1 MPLPYNQ
8 RTCYCGQVGQQ
19 HIGQSVLLVGWVHR
33 RRDHGGMVFVDL
45 RDREGAV
52 QLRFDPETD
61 PAAHET
67 ARRLHAEAC
76 IAVRGEVVKRPEG
89 LVNPKMKTGTV
100 EVSVREID
108 VLSDSAPPVFE
119 IEDSIDV
126 GEETRLRYRYLDLRR
141 PRMQQAL
148 IRRHRICKVIRDYF
162 DEHGFVEIETP
173 FLTKST
179 PEGARDYLVPSRVH
193 PGAFYALPQSP
204 QIFKQLLMISGFD
217 RYVQIV
223 RCFRDED
230 LRADRQPEF
239 TQLDLEMSF
248 VQPEDVMTI
257 VEGCMAR
264 LMREI
269 LGVEVVTPF
278 RRMSYD
284 EAMRRYGIDRPD
296 TRYDLHIEDVSDIA
310 GTLEFRVFREP
321 LDAGGCVRCI
331 TVPGGA
337 AMTRRELDT
346 LTEDLKGIGAGGLP
360 YAKVAEGGR
369 LETGV
374 ARFFSEGATQA
385 LLERTGA
392 KPGDLILFAADS
404 EPNVCKYLAW
414 LRETVAKRRGLIPQ
428 DRWDY
433 LWIVDFPMFEYHED
447 DGRFYS
453 MHHPFTAP
461 RDEDLDLL
469 TPETAT
475 RCRAKAYDLVLN
487 GIELGGGS
495 IRIHHADVQQKVFE
509 LLKIGPDE
517 QRAKFGFLLDALRF
531 GPPPHGGIALG
542 LDRVVMMLSGLDN
555 IRDVI
560 GFPKTQRAV
569 CPLTGAPSEVSTEQ
583 LDELHLRIVRPGK

>member
-1 MPLPYNQ
+1 
-8 RTCYCGQVGQQ
+8 
-19 HIGQSVLLVGWVHR
+19 
-33 RRDHGGMVFVDL
+33 
-45 RDREGAV
+45 
-52 QLRFDPETD
+52 
-61 PAAHET
+61 
-67 ARRLHAEAC
+67 
-76 IAVRGEVVKRPEG
+76 
-89 LVNPKMKTGTV
+89 
-100 EVSVREID
+100 
-108 VLSDSAPPVFE
+108 
-119 IEDSIDV
+119 
-126 GEETRLRYRYLDLRR
+126 
-141 PRMQQAL
+141 
-148 IRRHRICKVIRDYF
+148 
-162 DEHGFVEIETP
+162 
-173 FLTKST
+173 
-179 PEGARDYLVPSRVH
+179 
-193 PGAFYALPQSP
+193 
-204 QIFKQLLMISGFD
+204 
-217 RYVQIV
+217 
-223 RCFRDED
+223 
-230 LRADRQPEF
+230 
-239 TQLDLEMSF
+239 MSF
-248 VQPEDVMTI
+248 VQPEDVLTI

-269 LGVEVVTPF
+269 VGVEVPTPF
-278 RRMSYD
+278 VRMSYD

-310 GTLEFRVFREP
+310 GQLEFRVFRKP
-321 LDAGGCVRCI
+321 LAAGGCVRCI
-331 TVPGGA
+331 VVPGGA

-346 LTEDLKGIGAGGLP
+346 LTDELRGIGAGGLP

-374 ARFFSEGATQA
+374 AKFFDAGATAA

-392 KPGDLILFAADS
+392 GPGDLILFAADS

-428 DRWDY
+428 DRWDF
-433 LWIVDFPMFEYHED
+433 LWIVDFPMFEYHEE

-461 RDEDLDLL
+461 RDEDIGLL
-469 TPETAT
+469 TPESAT

-495 IRIHHADVQQKVFE
+495 IRIHRADVQQKVFE

-542 LDRVVMMLSGLDN
+542 LDRIVMMLSGLDN

-569 CPLTGAPSEVSTEQ
+569 CPLTGAPSEVSAEQ
-583 LDELHLRIVRPGK
+583 LDELHLRIVPPGK